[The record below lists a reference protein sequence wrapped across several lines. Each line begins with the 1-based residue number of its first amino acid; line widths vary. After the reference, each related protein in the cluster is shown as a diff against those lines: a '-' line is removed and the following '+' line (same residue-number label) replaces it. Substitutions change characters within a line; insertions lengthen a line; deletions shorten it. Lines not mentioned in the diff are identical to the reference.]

1 MGQAK
6 HLNQNMFPD
15 LCDFTRLQEKAL
27 RMVGRQGRVISDNA
41 AEQAIRRLCKGGTKK
56 KCTLNKD
63 VVEQFFQ
70 GGSGRKELI
79 KLWIEL
85 GGNQAS

>member
-1 MGQAK
+1 
-6 HLNQNMFPD
+6 
-15 LCDFTRLQEKAL
+15 
-27 RMVGRQGRVISDNA
+27 VISDNA

-56 KCTLNKD
+56 KCKLGKD
-63 VVEQFFQ
+63 VIEQFFE

-85 GGNQAS
+85 GGDQAS